1 MLKKPN
7 IEERHD
13 RWKERVIINIIYDLT
28 KNSIRLI
35 RYSETQIYQL
45 DELFL
50 YLPAKTEGAVYCRL
64 VDTELNECIVKLNK
78 IKRESNYDVY
88 QITLDNHI
96 TVQPGV
102 CHLYFLI
109 IQNNKIKSAKI
120 ENMKINFDNFST
132 ANKLFL
138 LDKNMKE
145 MKAYV
150 SQIAEYTKLN
160 IQLYKDIREAVG
172 LND

>member
-1 MLKKPN
+1 M
-7 IEERHD
+7 
-13 RWKERVIINIIYDLT
+13 
-28 KNSIRLI
+28 
-35 RYSETQIYQL
+35 
-45 DELFL
+45 
-50 YLPAKTEGAVYCRL
+50 
-64 VDTELNECIVKLNK
+64 NECIVKLSK
-78 IKRESNYDVY
+78 IKKESGYDVY
-88 QITLDNHI
+88 QITLENHI
-96 TVQPGV
+96 TVQPGL
-102 CHLYFLI
+102 CNLYFLI

-120 ENMKINFDNFST
+120 ENMRINFNNFST

-145 MKAYV
+145 MKTYV

>member
-1 MLKKPN
+1 M
-7 IEERHD
+7 
-13 RWKERVIINIIYDLT
+13 
-28 KNSIRLI
+28 
-35 RYSETQIYQL
+35 
-45 DELFL
+45 
-50 YLPAKTEGAVYCRL
+50 
-64 VDTELNECIVKLNK
+64 NECIVRLNK
-78 IKRESNYDVY
+78 IKKESGYDVY
-88 QITLDNHI
+88 QITLENHI
-96 TVQPGV
+96 TVQPGL
-102 CHLYFLI
+102 CNLYFLI

-120 ENMKINFDNFST
+120 ENMRINFDNFST

-145 MKAYV
+145 MKTYV

>member
-1 MLKKPN
+1 M
-7 IEERHD
+7 
-13 RWKERVIINIIYDLT
+13 
-28 KNSIRLI
+28 
-35 RYSETQIYQL
+35 
-45 DELFL
+45 
-50 YLPAKTEGAVYCRL
+50 
-64 VDTELNECIVKLNK
+64 NECIVKLNK
-78 IKRESNYDVY
+78 IKKESGYDVY
-88 QITLDNHI
+88 QITLENHI
-96 TVQPGV
+96 TVQPGL
-102 CHLYFLI
+102 CNLYFLI

-120 ENMKINFDNFST
+120 ENMRINFDNFST

>member
-1 MLKKPN
+1 M
-7 IEERHD
+7 
-13 RWKERVIINIIYDLT
+13 
-28 KNSIRLI
+28 
-35 RYSETQIYQL
+35 
-45 DELFL
+45 
-50 YLPAKTEGAVYCRL
+50 
-64 VDTELNECIVKLNK
+64 NECIVKLSK
-78 IKRESNYDVY
+78 IKKESGYDVH
-88 QITLDNHI
+88 QITLENHI
-96 TVQPGV
+96 TVQPGL
-102 CHLYFLI
+102 CNLYFLI

-120 ENMKINFDNFST
+120 ENMRINFNNFST

-145 MKAYV
+145 MKTYV